1 MISQLS
7 SHHSDRPP
15 SSASSA
21 VGLANVLIV
30 DDQPA
35 NVLALEAVLEPLR
48 QRVNAVDS
56 DPGALEVIEELYP

>member
-7 SHHSDRPP
+7 SHHSARPP

-21 VGLANVLIV
+21 VGLASVLIL
-30 DDQPA
+30 DDPPA
-35 NVLALEAVLEPLR
+35 NVLLKAVLEPLR